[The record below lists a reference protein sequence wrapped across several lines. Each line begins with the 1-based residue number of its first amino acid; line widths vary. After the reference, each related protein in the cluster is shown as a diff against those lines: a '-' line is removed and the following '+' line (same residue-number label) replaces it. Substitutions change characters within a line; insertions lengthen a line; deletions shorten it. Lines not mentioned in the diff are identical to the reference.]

1 MNATSRRQK
10 NKDEL
15 RRAILDAARKIF
27 VAGGYENFSMRK
39 LAQRI
44 EYSPGSLY
52 LHFKN
57 KEELFDSLVEE
68 SFARL
73 LKTLTDMQNGSEE
86 QNPTKE
92 LKKGL
97 RAYVDFGLR
106 NPNDYRFAFML
117 RPPLEK
123 RPYTVHQ
130 AFEALRYM
138 VRRCVEEKWFRAVH
152 VETTAQAMW
161 ACVHGITS
169 LLIQRP
175 DFPWVVKKRLI
186 GQVIDSAV
194 DSLLRAPDETAA
206 VGVQHANIS
215 GA

>member
-1 MNATSRRQK
+1 MNAIARRQK
-10 NKDEL
+10 HKAEL
-15 RRAILDAARKIF
+15 KTQILMAARQIF
-27 VAGGYENFSMRK
+27 VRDGYENFSMRK

-44 EYSPGSLY
+44 EYSPGSIY

-106 NPNDYRFAFML
+106 NTNDYRFA
-117 RPPLEK
+117 
-123 RPYTVHQ
+123 
-130 AFEALRYM
+130 
-138 VRRCVEEKWFRAVH
+138 
-152 VETTAQAMW
+152 
-161 ACVHGITS
+161 
-169 LLIQRP
+169 
-175 DFPWVVKKRLI
+175 
-186 GQVIDSAV
+186 
-194 DSLLRAPDETAA
+194 
-206 VGVQHANIS
+206 
-215 GA
+215 